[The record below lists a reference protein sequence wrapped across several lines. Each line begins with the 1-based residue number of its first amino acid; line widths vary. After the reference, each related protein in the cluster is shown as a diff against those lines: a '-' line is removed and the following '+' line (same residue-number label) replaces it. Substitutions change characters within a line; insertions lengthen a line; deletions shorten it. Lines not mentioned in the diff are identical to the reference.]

1 MELET
6 PQLLQPSYYLVS
18 YTRPVEELANKKGI
32 ATPLDLIAYCARV
45 SNPANQCNTATAA
58 GLLRYLIRNK
68 HWSPLEMVDVTFGL
82 TTARDISRQQIRHRS
97 MSFQEF
103 SQRYAEVDDTRHCL
117 REARLQHPTNRQMS
131 LECTDQSLQDEWLS
145 RQMDVL
151 VAARKAYDWAIKN
164 RIAKECARVVLPEG
178 LTLSDI
184 FIKGSLRSWV
194 HYLETR
200 GPGTGTQKEHF
211 EIACGLAQAITRVFP
226 TSLVEATA

>member
-6 PQLLQPSYYLVS
+6 PQLLQPSFFLAS
-18 YTRPVEELANKKGI
+18 YTMPTEEMQAKGVQ
-32 ATPLDLIAYCARV
+32 TPLDLIAYCARV
-45 SNPANQCNTATAA
+45 SSPANQTNSATAKK
-58 GLLRYLIRNK
+58 LLRYLIANK

-82 TTARDISRQQIRHRS
+82 TTARDITHQQVRHRS